1 MAKIIEFK
9 SQKLE
14 VQVNENKKVND
25 KNFDEFW
32 EGLIR
37 EVGEKVVIKRV
48 LDFLNEKDEED
59 MTEEELQ
66 NINNEQG

>member
-37 EVGEKVVIKRV
+37 EVGEKVVIKRL
-48 LDFLNEKDEED
+48 LDFLNEKDEE
-59 MTEEELQ
+59 ELQ
-66 NINNEQG
+66 SINNEQG

>member
-48 LDFLNEKDEED
+48 LDFLNEIDEED

>member
-37 EVGEKVVIKRV
+37 DVGEKVVIKRV
-48 LDFLNEKDEED
+48 LDFLNEKDDED

-66 NINNEQG
+66 SINNEQG

>member
-37 EVGEKVVIKRV
+37 EVGEKVVIKRL

-66 NINNEQG
+66 SINNEQG